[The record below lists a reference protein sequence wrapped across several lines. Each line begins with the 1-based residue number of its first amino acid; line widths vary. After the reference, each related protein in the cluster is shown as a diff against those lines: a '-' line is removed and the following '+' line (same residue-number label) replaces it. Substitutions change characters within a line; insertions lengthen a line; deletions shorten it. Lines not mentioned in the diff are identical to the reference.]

1 MFHCD
6 ALEGRRPRAISCGVN
21 LEIRVKRL
29 LLAAILACAPLTALA
44 APNLGGV
51 WKIKG
56 AFPSMGV
63 NYTATCTLTE
73 DAAGRLAGVCAGDN
87 GESDAATGRVAISAA
102 GKAAFQLGYDTHY
115 SGVAVHLDY
124 TGEQQPNGSIEGAV
138 NSTPGPQGTFSA
150 GR

>member
-1 MFHCD
+1 MFHRD
-6 ALEGRRPRAISCGVN
+6 ALEGRGARAISCAEN

-29 LLAAILACAPLTALA
+29 LLAAVLACAPLTALA

-63 NYTATCTLTE
+63 NYTATCTLKQ
-73 DAAGRLAGVCAGDN
+73 DPAGGLAGVCVGDN
-87 GESDAATGRVAISAA
+87 GESDPATGKVAVSAS
-102 GKAAFQLGYDTHY
+102 GKTVFEVGYDTHY
-115 SGVAVHLDY
+115 SGVAIHLAY
-124 TGEQQPNGSIEGAV
+124 TGEQQPGGAIIGAV
-138 NSTPGPQGTFSA
+138 ASTPGPQGTFTA

>member
-1 MFHCD
+1 M
-6 ALEGRRPRAISCGVN
+6 
-21 LEIRVKRL
+21 KRL
-29 LLAAILACAPLTALA
+29 LLAAVVAFAPLSAFA

-56 AFPSMGV
+56 AFPTMGV

-73 DAAGRLAGVCAGDN
+73 DAGGRLAGVCLGDN
-87 GESDAATGRVAISAA
+87 GESDPATGRVAVSPT
-102 GKAAFQLGYDTHY
+102 GKAAFAVGYDTHY
-115 SGVAVHLDY
+115 SGVAIHLDY
-124 TGEQQPNGSIEGAV
+124 TGEQQPNGSIVGAV